1 MVKLDIKEYI
11 SSGVIE
17 AYVLGM
23 ATDEEI
29 RELESLCVQ
38 YQEVKQAL
46 EEAEDTLGRL
56 LTVENQEQPPAAMK
70 ESIFDTLI
78 QEGLLLDEN
87 KEANEV
93 KEVEIHRASKINW
106 YALTA
111 AACMLLLVIGAIYHF
126 NVVKELKSKI
136 VTLTI
141 AQRSLLAEN
150 INFMEQVQS
159 KQEELMAVAKPSVV
173 KYNLV
178 GVTGHENSVAT
189 LYWDQTTKD
198 LYLMP
203 QGLPA
208 LPVGK
213 QYQLWAIVDGKPVN
227 AGVFN
232 ATDFNVLQKM
242 IVTKRAEMFAIT
254 IENEGGAEQPTLDQ
268 MVVATKV

>member
-29 RELESLCVQ
+29 RELESLCIQ
-38 YQEVKQAL
+38 YPEVKQAL
-46 EEAEDTLGRL
+46 EEAENTLGRL
-56 LTVENQEQPPAAMK
+56 LTTENQEQPPVTMK
-70 ESIFDTLI
+70 ESILNTLL
-78 QEGLLLDEN
+78 QEGLLLGENNDTDE
-87 KEANEV
+87 V
-93 KEVEIHRASKINW
+93 SVVEIAKASKINW
-106 YALTA
+106 YAIMA
-111 AACMLLLVIGAIYHF
+111 AACMLLLVIGTIYHF

-141 AQRSLLAEN
+141 EQRSLLAEN
-150 INFMEQVQS
+150 VNFMEQVES
-159 KQEELMAVAKPSVV
+159 KQKELLAVAKPSVV
-173 KYNLV
+173 KYSLT
-178 GVTGHENSVAT
+178 GVAGHENSVAT

-198 LYLMP
+198 VYLIP

-208 LPVGK
+208 LPAGK

-232 ATDFNVLQKM
+232 ATDLSALQKM
-242 IVTKRAEMFAIT
+242 VVIKRAEMFAIT
-254 IENEGGAEQPTLDQ
+254 VEIEGGAEQPSLDK
-268 MVVATKV
+268 MVVAAKI